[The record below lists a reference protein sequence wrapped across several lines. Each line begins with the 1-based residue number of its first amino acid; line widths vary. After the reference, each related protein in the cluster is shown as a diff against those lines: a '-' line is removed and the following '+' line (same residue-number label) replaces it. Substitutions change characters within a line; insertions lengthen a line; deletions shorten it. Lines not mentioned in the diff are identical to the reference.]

1 MAGFITNPSKTK
13 LPFLFLTGAGT
24 KMDKTTRQ
32 KVYEILESRIQQ
44 IFVAKVIAV
53 TLILLIGLN
62 VIAAVLETDAGY
74 FQSYG
79 RLFDA
84 FAAISV
90 LIFTAEYFLRV
101 WCCTENPRF
110 QEPVTGRLRYMATP
124 IAIIDLLVI
133 LPFLIF
139 PIILLYPGLIPL
151 VRFSRIFWILKSG
164 HYSRSL
170 KTFMR
175 VFEAK
180 KGQIFMA
187 FFLMMLVLV
196 LGSAVI
202 FLAEHNAQPHKFS
215 SVLASMW
222 WGIETMATIGYGDMI
237 PITPVG
243 KFIAGI
249 IALLGV
255 GLFAIPA
262 GIFASG
268 FVEESNKRKERETQK
283 ETICPH
289 CGKNIH
295 DPPEDPK

>member
-1 MAGFITNPSKTK
+1 
-13 LPFLFLTGAGT
+13 
-24 KMDKTTRQ
+24 MDKTTRQ